1 MGKKEVSKELVV
13 GVFPDCLVSF
23 CRGKDTQFNG
33 FMHGPERLRDVD
45 GLLWLSSKRDW
56 GNRKYI
62 YINLLHSYVWS
73 DGIKKGTWERERERE
88 KGLVSRLDQRQQ
100 MLQWIY
106 IRQKLQLQQIHQFKL
121 SKQSHPFPLP
131 GYLPKTLRL
140 SLLRNIPDQISPS
153 ISKRTWQINMRRKQ
167 SMLIYIKENCWFL
180 PHSTDADGRTKRK
193 TWAWSSKIKCNDES
207 TLRIF
212 QNGKQNAQVVSKCQR
227 NPQVTKNREEQF
239 KNRGS
244 KTD

>member
-33 FMHGPERLRDVD
+33 FMHGLERLRDVD

-88 KGLVSRLDQRQQ
+88 RFSE
-100 MLQWIY
+100 
-106 IRQKLQLQQIHQFKL
+106 QIGSEAANATMDLHKA
-121 SKQSHPFPLP
+121 
-131 GYLPKTLRL
+131 KTAA
-140 SLLRNIPDQISPS
+140 STNSS
-153 ISKRTWQINMRRKQ
+153 I
-167 SMLIYIKENCWFL
+167 
-180 PHSTDADGRTKRK
+180 
-193 TWAWSSKIKCNDES
+193 
-207 TLRIF
+207 
-212 QNGKQNAQVVSKCQR
+212 
-227 NPQVTKNREEQF
+227 
-239 KNRGS
+239 
-244 KTD
+244 